1 MNYQG
6 QQPLDIDALF
16 TEIKSK
22 PDAVIVKEHNTAKV
36 TVESERTLC
45 FFTLP
50 KHPVHPS
57 VIIRRVVEEGG
68 KVKIKTTG
76 HTMANQ
82 RLFEAW
88 LTKLGQAD
96 WQLKKSINRK

>member
-1 MNYQG
+1 MYHY
-6 QQPLDIDALF
+6 
-16 TEIKSK
+16 K

-36 TVESERTLC
+36 TVESERTLY

-68 KVKIKTTG
+68 KAKIKTTG
-76 HTMANQ
+76 HTMADQ
-82 RLFEAW
+82 RLFESW
-88 LTKLGQAD
+88 LTQLGQAD
-96 WQLKKSINRK
+96 WRIKKDLNLRRSF